1 MARQQPLF
9 DKSATPGQGP
19 ARGLTVRAQPDRPL
33 TKTQKAFN
41 RLVAKVEQLRTRLV
55 ADTQLFEE
63 ALIYHAQHLRHRIQQ
78 VVSARTDVVQA
89 LAPFLDDRR
98 LKKGDT
104 RVLREIL
111 MSQLDEILAHAEAID
126 DDLRALFE
134 RLHGSDMKDVE
145 EEQLQDARSAMEAMF
160 ADMGIEVN
168 LSGFRL
174 GMTETDVA
182 AKAAELIDELKRQA
196 TEAEARANPNRRKTK
211 REQREEERLRRAE
224 DARKVSIG
232 SIYRQL
238 AKVLHPD
245 LEKDPD
251 SRQRKSAL
259 MQELTAAY
267 ARQDLHA
274 LLRLQLEW
282 IHREE
287 GDTARLTD
295 ERLDAY
301 NLVLKEQ
308 VAQLERELTELPLH
322 PKFHPLIEDLGPWGA
337 RVRTDGPAEAR
348 RLDAVADGLRG
359 ALDSLQA
366 PLALTHVR
374 ELIREQRA
382 ADKARPKLRM
392 PTSRPP
398 WLSTRLH
405 THPHSPSSP
414 RPRPNR

>member
-1 MARQQPLF
+1 MAKQQSLF
-9 DKSATPGQGP
+9 DSATPGRAP
-19 ARGLTVRAQPDRPL
+19 ARSLTVRAQPDRPL

-55 ADTQLFEE
+55 ADKQLFEE
-63 ALIYHAQHLRHRIQQ
+63 ALVYHAQHLRHRIQQ
-78 VVSARTDVVQA
+78 VVSARTDVVRA
-89 LAPFLDDRR
+89 LVPFLDDRR

-111 MSQLDEILAHAEAID
+111 MSQLDEILAHAEAVD

-134 RLHGSDMKDVE
+134 RLHGSNMKDVE
-145 EEQLQDARSAMEAMF
+145 DEQLQEARSEMEAMF
-160 ADMGIEVN
+160 ADMGIDVD
-168 LSGFRL
+168 LSGFHP

-182 AKAAELIDELKRQA
+182 AKAANLIDELKRQA
-196 TEAEARANPNRRKTK
+196 TAAEARANPNRRKTK
-211 REQREEERLRRAE
+211 REQREAERLACAE
-224 DARKVSIG
+224 EARKVSIG

-245 LEKDPD
+245 LEQDPAQ
-251 SRQRKSAL
+251 RQRKSDL
-259 MQELTAAY
+259 MQQLTAAN
-267 ARQDLHA
+267 ANQDLHT

-287 GDTARLTD
+287 TGVARLTD

-308 VAQLERELTELPLH
+308 VAQLEMELAELPLH
-322 PKFHPLIEDLGPWGA
+322 PKFEPLVEDLGPWGA

-348 RLDAVADGLRG
+348 RLDAVAEGLKG
-359 ALDSLQA
+359 ALDSLQT
-366 PLALTHVR
+366 PHALTHVR

-382 ADKARPKLRM
+382 ADKARIAVRM
-392 PTSRPP
+392 PFRY
-398 WLSTRLH
+398 
-405 THPHSPSSP
+405 
-414 RPRPNR
+414 